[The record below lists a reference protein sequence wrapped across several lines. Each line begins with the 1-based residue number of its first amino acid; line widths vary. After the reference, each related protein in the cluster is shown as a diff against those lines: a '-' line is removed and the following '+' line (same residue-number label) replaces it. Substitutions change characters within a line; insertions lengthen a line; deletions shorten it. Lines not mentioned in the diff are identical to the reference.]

1 MINDPDIIDY
11 EDYEGKCLYDERT
24 DKFYYD
30 LEEVKKEYEIIPKYM
45 WATYYKPIS
54 IDLEYILDDICEE
67 YDCTVD
73 NLLGV
78 DYLRYAIELFNDF
91 NKDKGYYCA
100 NMKILIR
107 LPQNTKGEEKND

>member
-1 MINDPDIIDY
+1 MNNNSDIIDY
-11 EDYEGKCLYDERT
+11 KDYKGKYLYDEGT
-24 DKFYYD
+24 DKFYSD
-30 LEEVKKEYEIIPKYM
+30 LEEIKKECEIIPKYM

-73 NLLGV
+73 SLLGV
-78 DYLRYAIELFNDF
+78 DYLKKAIELFNNL

-100 NMKILIR
+100 NMNLIR
-107 LPQNTKGEEKND
+107 LPQNTRGEKKND